1 MYYIIQIVFLA
12 NEWLRFNNL
21 LLVNG
26 SIILQHR
33 LNILCRITWSLKC
46 HIQDSYLLYYYYLLL
61 YFIIINNL
69 KLYKLLAH
77 S

>member
-46 HIQDSYLLYYYYLLL
+46 HYKIHIYYIIIIYYYILL
-61 YFIIINNL
+61 
-69 KLYKLLAH
+69 
-77 S
+77 